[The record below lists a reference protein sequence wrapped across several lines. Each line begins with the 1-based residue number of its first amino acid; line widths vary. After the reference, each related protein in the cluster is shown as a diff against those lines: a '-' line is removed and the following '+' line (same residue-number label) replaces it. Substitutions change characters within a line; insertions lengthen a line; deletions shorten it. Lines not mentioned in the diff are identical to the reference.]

1 MAMSSTNPSIEI
13 TEVPRVLAINTHH
26 TTHTDEYH
34 ALVSARHVNIL
45 RKKCRPQQGRYQES
59 GDSTVLASLTVRCR
73 RRRFVSLYLRSL
85 PLHLLTALS
94 GCPTVGCATRT
105 WLTAGLRG
113 CMGSTELAG
122 TSLQLLLWPS
132 LIYCCFVVVWVF
144 FKWHKN
150 WLLKGYP
157 KGVSI
162 SADWLSWACPTS
174 FWKENFQHFQ
184 WMLDYYPGMTLAPML
199 N

>member
-26 TTHTDEYH
+26 TTHTDEYY

-45 RKKCRPQQGRYQES
+45 RKQCRPQYQES
-59 GDSTVLASLTVRCR
+59 EDSTVLASLTVRCR

-105 WLTAGLRG
+105 
-113 CMGSTELAG
+113 
-122 TSLQLLLWPS
+122 
-132 LIYCCFVVVWVF
+132 
-144 FKWHKN
+144 
-150 WLLKGYP
+150 
-157 KGVSI
+157 
-162 SADWLSWACPTS
+162 
-174 FWKENFQHFQ
+174 
-184 WMLDYYPGMTLAPML
+184 
-199 N
+199 

>member
-1 MAMSSTNPSIEI
+1 MAMSSTNPSTEI

-26 TTHTDEYH
+26 TTHTDEYY

-45 RKKCRPQQGRYQES
+45 RKQCRPQQGRYQES

-132 LIYCCFVVVWVF
+132 LIFCWFVVVWLF
-144 FKWHKN
+144 FFLMTQKLIQKEWASQLTGWAGLALPLFEKKISN
-150 WLLKGYP
+150 TFNECWIIIQGWL
-157 KGVSI
+157 
-162 SADWLSWACPTS
+162 WLPC
-174 FWKENFQHFQ
+174 
-184 WMLDYYPGMTLAPML
+184 
-199 N
+199 